1 MPRDG
6 RDCAPVT
13 RLHVNGKPYDV
24 ATHPSAA
31 LLWALRDEVGCS
43 SVKYGCGSEQC
54 GACRVLIDGA
64 PAYSCTVTIA
74 DAEDRDIATLESLVA
89 TGAASRVVDAMASI
103 DAGQCGYCLPGIV
116 LALTTLGAANPSPSR
131 ADVVRALDPHLCRC
145 GSHVRILAAACDALE
160 ASNG

>member
-1 MPRDG
+1 MG
-6 RDCAPVT
+6 QTAPVA
-13 RLHVNGKPYDV
+13 RLHVNGKSYDV

-31 LLWALRDEVGCS
+31 LLWALRDEIGCS

-74 DAEDRDIATLESLVA
+74 DAAGRDITTLESLVA

-116 LALTTLGAANPSPSR
+116 LALTALSAANPSPTR

-145 GSHVRILAAACDALE
+145 GSHGRILAAAGEALE
-160 ASNG
+160 ARDG